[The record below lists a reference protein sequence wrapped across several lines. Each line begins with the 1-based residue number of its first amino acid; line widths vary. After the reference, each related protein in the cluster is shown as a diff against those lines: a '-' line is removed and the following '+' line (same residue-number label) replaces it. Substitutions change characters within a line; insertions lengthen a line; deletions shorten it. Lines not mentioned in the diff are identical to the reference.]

1 MIGLDLDNITKEQ
14 AIQKARQIEKEQK
27 APVILYQTKHG
38 FHIEILK
45 DVTVEENFEIR
56 KKYGDDPKRLE
67 ISKKRYK
74 ITGKGHDIL
83 FAQKNGYWRKRI
95 WY

>member
-45 DVTVEENFEIR
+45 DVTVEENIR
-56 KKYGDDPKRLE
+56 IREKYGDDPRRIE
-67 ISKKRYK
+67 IGKKRYK
-74 ITGKGHDIL
+74 ITGEGYDVL
-83 FAQKNGYWRKRI
+83 FAYKDEHWRERI
-95 WY
+95 WF